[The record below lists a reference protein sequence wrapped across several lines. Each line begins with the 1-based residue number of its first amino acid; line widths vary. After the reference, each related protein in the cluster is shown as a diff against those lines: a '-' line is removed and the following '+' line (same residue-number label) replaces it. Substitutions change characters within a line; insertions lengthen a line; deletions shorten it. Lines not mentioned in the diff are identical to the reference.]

1 MAAMDAKRAILSILD
16 ERGPEKT
23 MCPSE
28 ATRLLPGS
36 WASHKEQV
44 WAAVHTLYD
53 AGKLHVEQEGVP
65 VDPRAASGP
74 VRLRSTE

>member
-1 MAAMDAKRAILSILD
+1 MDAKPAILSILE

-36 WASHKEQV
+36 WAAHKQDV
-44 WAAVHTLYD
+44 WSAVYALYD
-53 AGKLHVEQEGVP
+53 AGRVQVEQEGDP